1 MTETTPI
8 RVLISELERGL
19 GVLGRIEGF
28 YRDYLQRHDDAAAR
42 LTEQAI
48 VITDTLAGWY
58 TRIETVFLRISRF
71 FENDLAGERWHHDLL
86 EKMRLDLPGIREPV
100 IAEETAGL
108 LAELLRF
115 RHFKRYYFD
124 LDYDWD
130 RIGFAQK
137 KYAQAQPLVRRD
149 LDRFLGFLRR
159 LVAAD
164 GAA

>member
-8 RVLISELERGL
+8 LVLISEVERGL
-19 GVLGRIEGF
+19 GVLGKIEVF
-28 YRDYLQRHDDAAAR
+28 YHDYLHRHDDAAAR

-58 TRIETVFLRISRF
+58 TCLETLFLRISRF
-71 FENDLAGERWHHDLL
+71 FENELAGDRWHHDLI

-124 LDYDWD
+124 LDCDWD
-130 RIGFAQK
+130 RLEFAQK
-137 KYAQAQPLVRRD
+137 KYTQAQPLVRRD

-159 LVAAD
+159 LAAAD
-164 GAA
+164 GE